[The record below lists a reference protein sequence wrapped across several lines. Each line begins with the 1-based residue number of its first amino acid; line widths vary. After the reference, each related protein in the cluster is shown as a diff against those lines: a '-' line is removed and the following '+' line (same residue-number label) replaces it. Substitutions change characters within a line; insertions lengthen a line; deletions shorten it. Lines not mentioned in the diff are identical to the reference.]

1 MGTKTVLVIAKIFP
15 PAGGAGVQRTAK
27 FVKYLPHFGWEPIVL
42 TPNRITSPM
51 RDDSLLRDIPPNT
64 RIIRTFTLEPM
75 EEARRISAFYFLYGA
90 LRVLSIPD
98 LSIWW
103 VPWGIW
109 HGYRELRRKAV
120 DAIYVTGSPFSSYF
134 IGVALKKLT
143 GIPLVV
149 DFRDGWTLDPNY
161 NFWWVL
167 RWRNPTIERLMQD
180 AVVRYADKLIVAHPG
195 VRDIF
200 MQRYGAEKAFVTI
213 LNGYD
218 PDDFRVQARKHLE
231 RDRLNIV
238 YTGKLWPLTSRPDAL
253 LRGVKRVLEEDA
265 DIRKDLSITFVG
277 NLDQHSQALIRE
289 LGLERWVRTV
299 GYLPHLESVEH
310 LLEADVLLLIVNHC
324 EFHIPGK
331 IYEYIAAR
339 KPVLALVTPNG
350 EAARLLKK
358 AGSEIWADPQ
368 DVLDIRDKLRL
379 LHRRWKDND
388 LDIEVNSE
396 FIETLSRKRQT
407 GLLASVLDEV
417 ASSSS
422 PQDRLRRD

>member
-1 MGTKTVLVIAKIFP
+1 MGTKTVLVIANIFP

-143 GIPLVV
+143 GIPLVI
-149 DFRDGWTLDPNY
+149 DFRDGWTMDPNY

-167 RWRNPTIERLMQD
+167 RWRNPIERLMQD
-180 AVVRYADKLIVAHPG
+180 AVVSYADKVIVVAEG
-195 VRDIF
+195 MRDSF
-200 MQRYGAEKAFVTI
+200 VTRYGDEEVFVTI
-213 LNGYD
+213 RNGFD
-218 PDDFRVQARKHLE
+218 PDDFVEPRAGLE
-231 RDRLNIV
+231 KGRFNIV
-238 YTGKLWPLTSRPDAL
+238 YTGNLWIPSSRPDAF
-253 LRGVKRVLEEDA
+253 LRAVKRIVEEDT
-265 DIRKDLSITFVG
+265 DVRKDLSVTFVG
-277 NLDQHSQALIRE
+277 NPD
-289 LGLERWVRTV
+289 
-299 GYLPHLESVEH
+299 
-310 LLEADVLLLIVNHC
+310 
-324 EFHIPGK
+324 
-331 IYEYIAAR
+331 
-339 KPVLALVTPNG
+339 
-350 EAARLLKK
+350 
-358 AGSEIWADPQ
+358 
-368 DVLDIRDKLRL
+368 
-379 LHRRWKDND
+379 
-388 LDIEVNSE
+388 
-396 FIETLSRKRQT
+396 
-407 GLLASVLDEV
+407 
-417 ASSSS
+417 
-422 PQDRLRRD
+422 